1 MAGPSQPSLQNWLIV
16 AFGFTALALAFS
28 TRAALGLIMPVW
40 QSELG
45 WSSSFISSAGAAALI
60 VMAIV
65 APFAGRLVD
74 RKTPQFVMSL
84 GLVCIG
90 IGSAIVA
97 AASNKIVFIIGYSGF
112 CAVGFGIVATHV
124 VSTAV
129 IRVFDKNQ
137 GLATGIATS
146 GATGGQFLVVPLIA
160 VLLVYGSWRWSFAV
174 LSVSALLMVPLILWL
189 MGRANTKDNVTDST
203 IPDRSSISEDLEFVL
218 SKPTF
223 HILFWSYLICGF
235 TTTGVIETH
244 FLPFASHH
252 GFPPI
257 SSAAA
262 YGVLSAVNLFGMIL
276 AGWLSDRVNRQN
288 LLASIYLLRALT
300 FILLTNVP
308 GAGLE
313 SLFLFSV
320 LFGVV
325 DYSTIP
331 VTVSLVASHVGRR
344 VMGLAMGLIAAGH
357 AVGGALGSFLGGY
370 LFDAIGN
377 YEMLWTASLWLAVGA
392 GAMVLL
398 IPVNAPD
405 PEPA

>member
-203 IPDRSSISEDLEFVL
+203 IPDRSSITEDLEFVL

>member
-45 WSSSFISSAGAAALI
+45 WSSSFISGAGAAALI

-97 AASNKIVFIIGYSGF
+97 TASNKIVFVIGYSGF

-129 IRVFDKNQ
+129 VRVFDKNQ

-160 VLLVYGSWRWSFAV
+160 VLLIYGSWRWSFAV
-174 LSVSALLMVPLILWL
+174 LSVSALLMVPLIQWF

-203 IPDRSSISEDLEFVL
+203 IPDRSSITEDLEFVL

-276 AGWLSDRVNRQN
+276 AGWLSDRVNRQI

-308 GAGLE
+308 GTGLE

-398 IPVNAPD
+398 IPVNTPD

>member
-97 AASNKIVFIIGYSGF
+97 AASNKIVFVIGYSGF

-129 IRVFDKNQ
+129 VRVFDKNQ

-203 IPDRSSISEDLEFVL
+203 SPDRSSITEDLEFVL

-276 AGWLSDRVNRQN
+276 AGWLSDRVNRPI

>member
-1 MAGPSQPSLQNWLIV
+1 MAGPSQSSLQNWLIV

-203 IPDRSSISEDLEFVL
+203 IPDRSSITEDLEFVL

-300 FILLTNVP
+300 FILLANVP

-357 AVGGALGSFLGGY
+357 SVGGALGSFLGGY

>member
-129 IRVFDKNQ
+129 VRVFDKNQ

-203 IPDRSSISEDLEFVL
+203 IPDRSSITEDLEFVL

>member
-1 MAGPSQPSLQNWLIV
+1 MAGPSQPSIQNWLIV

-129 IRVFDKNQ
+129 VRVFDKNQ

-203 IPDRSSISEDLEFVL
+203 IPDRSSITEDLEFVL

-257 SSAAA
+257 SSATA

-276 AGWLSDRVNRQN
+276 AGWLSDRVNRQI

-300 FILLTNVP
+300 FILLANVP

>member
-1 MAGPSQPSLQNWLIV
+1 MTDPSQPNRQDWPV
-16 AFGFTALALAFS
+16 VGFGFLALALAFS

-40 QSELG
+40 QSEFG
-45 WSSSFISSAGAAALI
+45 WSSSFISGVGASALI

-74 RKTPQFVMSL
+74 RKSPRFVMSL

-97 AASNKIVFIIGYSGF
+97 AASNKIVFIIGFSGF

-129 IRVFDKNQ
+129 IRAFDRKQ
-137 GLATGIATS
+137 GLAIGIATS
-146 GATGGQFLVVPLIA
+146 GATGGQFLIVPLIA
-160 VLLVYGSWRWSFAV
+160 VLLIYASWRWSFAI
-174 LSVSALLMVPLILWL
+174 LSVSALLMVPCILWF
-189 MGRANTKDNVTDST
+189 MGRSNARNKVTDSAK
-203 IPDRSSISEDLEFVL
+203 PDRSSLTADIKSVL

-223 HILFWSYLICGF
+223 HMLFWSYLICGF

-244 FLPFASHH
+244 LLPFASHQ

-276 AGWLSDRVNRQN
+276 AGWLSDRINRQF

-300 FILLTNVP
+300 FVLLSNVP
-308 GAGLE
+308 GAGIE
-313 SLFLFSV
+313 ALFLFSV
-320 LFGVV
+320 LFGIV
-325 DYSTIP
+325 DYSTVPI
-331 VTVSLVASHVGRR
+331 TVSLVASHVGRR
-344 VMGLAMGLIAAGH
+344 VMGLAMGLISAGH
-357 AVGGALGSFLGGY
+357 AVGGALGTFLGGY
-370 LFDAIGN
+370 LFDTAGN
-377 YEMLWTASLWLAVGA
+377 YDLVWTTSSWLVVGA
-392 GAMVLL
+392 AVLVFL
-398 IPVNAPD
+398 IPVNAPRT
-405 PEPA
+405 EPS

>member
-1 MAGPSQPSLQNWLIV
+1 MAGRSQPSLQNWPIV
-16 AFGFTALALAFS
+16 AFGFIALALAFS

-45 WSSSFISSAGAAALI
+45 WSSSFISGAGAAALI
-60 VMAIV
+60 VMAVV

-74 RKTPQFVMSL
+74 LKTPQFVMSL

-97 AASNKIVFIIGYSGF
+97 AASNKIVFVIGYSGF

-129 IRVFDKNQ
+129 VRVFDRNQ

-160 VLLVYGSWRWSFAV
+160 VLLIYGSWRWSFAV
-174 LSVSALLMVPLILWL
+174 LSVSALLMVPLILWF
-189 MGRANTKDNVTDST
+189 MGRNNSEDEAADSAN
-203 IPDRSSISEDLEFVL
+203 PDRSSITEDLRFVL

-223 HILFWSYLICGF
+223 HILFWSFLFCGF

-244 FLPFASHH
+244 LLPFASHH
-252 GFPPI
+252 DFPPI
-257 SSAAA
+257 SSATA

-276 AGWLSDRVNRQN
+276 AGWLSDRMNRQF

-300 FILLTNVP
+300 FVLLSSVP
-308 GAGLE
+308 GAGIE
-313 SLFLFSV
+313 SLFLFSI

-325 DYSTIP
+325 DYSTVP

-344 VMGLAMGLIAAGH
+344 VMGLAMGMIAAGH
-357 AVGGALGSFLGGY
+357 AIGGALGSFLGGY
-370 LFDAIGN
+370 LFDATGS

-392 GAMVLL
+392 GAMVFL
-398 IPVNAPD
+398 IPMNAQRT
-405 PEPA
+405 EPA

>member
-1 MAGPSQPSLQNWLIV
+1 MAGPSQSSLQNWLIV

-112 CAVGFGIVATHV
+112 CAVGFGIIATHV

-129 IRVFDKNQ
+129 VRVFDKNQ

-174 LSVSALLMVPLILWL
+174 LSVSALLMVPLILWF

-203 IPDRSSISEDLEFVL
+203 IPDRSSITEDLEFVL

-244 FLPFASHH
+244 FLPFTSHH

-308 GAGLE
+308 AAGLE

>member
-129 IRVFDKNQ
+129 VRVFDKNQ

-160 VLLVYGSWRWSFAV
+160 VLLIYGSWRWSFAV
-174 LSVSALLMVPLILWL
+174 LSVSALLMVPLILWF

-203 IPDRSSISEDLEFVL
+203 IPDRSSITEDLEFVL

>member
-97 AASNKIVFIIGYSGF
+97 AASNKIVFVIGYSGF

-129 IRVFDKNQ
+129 VRVFDKNQ

-174 LSVSALLMVPLILWL
+174 LSVSALLMVPLILWF

-203 IPDRSSISEDLEFVL
+203 NPDRSSITEDLEYVL

-257 SSAAA
+257 SSATA

-357 AVGGALGSFLGGY
+357 SVGGALGSFLGGY
-370 LFDAIGN
+370 LFDATGN

-392 GAMVLL
+392 GAMVFL

>member
-1 MAGPSQPSLQNWLIV
+1 MAGPSQPSIQNWLIV

-28 TRAALGLIMPVW
+28 TGAALGLIMPVW

-129 IRVFDKNQ
+129 VRVFDKNQ

-160 VLLVYGSWRWSFAV
+160 VLLIYGSWRWSFAV

-203 IPDRSSISEDLEFVL
+203 IPDRSSITEDLEFVL

-257 SSAAA
+257 SSATA

-276 AGWLSDRVNRQN
+276 AGWLSDRVNRQI

-300 FILLTNVP
+300 FILLANVP

>member
-45 WSSSFISSAGAAALI
+45 WSSSFISGAGAAALI

-90 IGSAIVA
+90 VGSAIVA
-97 AASNKIVFIIGYSGF
+97 TASSKIVFIIGYSGF
-112 CAVGFGIVATHV
+112 CGVGFGIVATHV

-129 IRVFDKNQ
+129 VRVFDKNQ

-160 VLLVYGSWRWSFAV
+160 VLLIYGSWRWSFAV

-203 IPDRSSISEDLEFVL
+203 IPDRSSITEDLEFVL

-223 HILFWSYLICGF
+223 HILFWSFLICGF

-276 AGWLSDRVNRQN
+276 AGWLSDRVNRQI

>member
-97 AASNKIVFIIGYSGF
+97 AASNKIVFVIGYSGF

-129 IRVFDKNQ
+129 VRVFDKNQ

-174 LSVSALLMVPLILWL
+174 LSVSALLMVPLILWF

-203 IPDRSSISEDLEFVL
+203 IPDRSSITEDLEFVL

-308 GAGLE
+308 AAGLE

-357 AVGGALGSFLGGY
+357 SVGGALGSFLGGY

>member
-1 MAGPSQPSLQNWLIV
+1 MAGPSQSSLQNWLIV

-97 AASNKIVFIIGYSGF
+97 AASNKIIFIIGYSGF

-203 IPDRSSISEDLEFVL
+203 IPDRSSITEDLEFVL

>member
-129 IRVFDKNQ
+129 VRVFDKNQ

>member
-45 WSSSFISSAGAAALI
+45 WSSSFISGAGAAALI

-97 AASNKIVFIIGYSGF
+97 TASNKLVFVIGYSGF

-129 IRVFDKNQ
+129 VRVFDKNQ

-160 VLLVYGSWRWSFAV
+160 VLLIYGSWRWSFAV

-203 IPDRSSISEDLEFVL
+203 SPDRSSITEDLEFVL

-276 AGWLSDRVNRQN
+276 AGWLSDRVNRQI

>member
-129 IRVFDKNQ
+129 VRVFDKNQ

-203 IPDRSSISEDLEFVL
+203 IPDRSSITEDLEFVL

-276 AGWLSDRVNRQN
+276 AGWLSDRVNRQI